1 MTWGHLADILVSFS
15 VPLIS
20 HILLTSSLTTD
31 ACIQY
36 EYSGCGGNSNTFVTE
51 EVFFDNLD
59 DDLDGSD
66 HDYVFR
72 RRSMI
77 DMMVMMI
84 KMKMIIKI
92 KPKMMMAMFVGVSGQ
107 VCRRRYHPVHTRP
120 G

>member
-51 EVFFDNLD
+51 EVFFLTI
-59 DDLDGSD
+59 L
-66 HDYVFR
+66 
-72 RRSMI
+72 
-77 DMMVMMI
+77 MMI
-84 KMKMIIKI
+84 MVVIMI
-92 KPKMMMAMFVGVSGQ
+92 MFVGGEV
-107 VCRRRYHPVHTRP
+107 
-120 G
+120 